1 MVLPEGAGRVPMTS
15 TMLSTWRQR
24 GLIGILT
31 RREIQ
36 GRYRGSVLGMGW
48 PVITPLLMLAVFTL
62 VFGVVFE
69 SRWATA
75 TAGEPTG
82 MFALRLF
89 AGMLIHGLLA
99 EALGKAPTLVTSQ
112 PGYVTKVVFPLEA
125 LGWVNLL
132 AAVFHFGIGMGLLV
146 IANGVWGTGFAAA
159 QLALPAII
167 APYLLLLLGL
177 GWMLA
182 ALAVYIRDIG
192 QAVGPLVMVA
202 MFLGPVFFPRASMPQ
217 ALQPWLLLNPVT
229 VPIEQARAALFDG
242 SWPDAGTMAVYWL
255 ASLAVYAAGLWLFS
269 TLKRGFADVL

>member
-1 MVLPEGAGRVPMTS
+1 
-15 TMLSTWRQR
+15 MLSPWRQR
-24 GLIGILT
+24 NLISILT

-36 GRYRGSVLGMGW
+36 GRYRGSALGMAW

-69 SRWATA
+69 SRWASDT
-75 TAGEPTG
+75 GEPTG
-82 MFALRLF
+82 MFSLRVF
-89 AGMLIHGLLA
+89 AGMLVHGLLA
-99 EALGKAPTLVTSQ
+99 EALGKAPSLVTSQ

-132 AAVFHFGIGMGLLV
+132 AAVFHFGIGLALLV
-146 IANGVWGTGFAAA
+146 IANAFWGAGFASA

-177 GWMLA
+177 SWVLA
-182 ALAVYIRDIG
+182 SLAVYLRDIG
-192 QAVGPLVMVA
+192 QAVGLLVMVA
-202 MFLGPVFFPRASMPQ
+202 MFLGPVFFPRASMPA

-229 VPIEQARAALFDG
+229 VPIEQARAALFNG
-242 SWPDAGTMAVYWL
+242 VWPDAGTMAVYWL
-255 ASLAVYAAGLWLFS
+255 ASVAVYALGLWTFS

>member
-1 MVLPEGAGRVPMTS
+1 MPKTS
-15 TMLSTWRQR
+15 MMLSPWRQR
-24 GLIGILT
+24 SLIGILA

-36 GRYRGSVLGMGW
+36 GRYRGSVLGMAW
-48 PVITPLLMLAVFTL
+48 PVITPLLMLTVFTL

-75 TAGEPTG
+75 ATAEPTG

-89 AGMLIHGLLA
+89 AGMLVHGLLA

-125 LGWVNLL
+125 LGWVSLL
-132 AAVFHFGIGMGLLV
+132 AAVFHFAIGMALLV
-146 IANGVWGTGFAAA
+146 VVNGIWGTGFAPA

-182 ALAVYIRDIG
+182 GLAVYVRDIG
-192 QAVGPLVMVA
+192 QAVGPLVMVT
-202 MFLGPVFFPRASMPQ
+202 MFLGPVFFPRASMPD

-229 VPIEQARAALFDG
+229 VPIEQARAALFDAA
-242 SWPDAGTMAVYWL
+242 WPDAGTMAVYWL
-255 ASLAVYAAGLWLFS
+255 AAVLVYAAGLWMFS